1 MRTVVARLAL
11 AAVAATLLSGCGS
24 HVRPGTWPLPGADL
38 AGTRAATGSTIPAR
52 NVARLRPRWSFAFR
66 SARGRSGIYAS
77 TPVVDASF
85 VFVEDLR
92 SNVFALDR
100 STGKVQWAHHYDAPN
115 GGPNGL
121 AVDGGRVYGA
131 TAAAVFALAELNGRE
146 LWSRRL
152 TSTSAQLVDVAPV
165 PWQGLLFV
173 STVGESPGGR
183 GAIYALDAATG
194 RVRWRFDTIAHPRQ
208 YPRLAAGGGAWYPI
222 SVDAQGRL
230 YAGTANP
237 VPSGRSRRF
246 PNGAAFR
253 GPVPYTDSLVV
264 LDAAT
269 GRLLW
274 HRQVTPHDVRDY
286 DFEATPIVAGNSV
299 FGAGKAGRVVAWS
312 TTTHA
317 RRWERAVGVHRDD
330 LGPLPGRPTEICP
343 GLFGGVETPTAYA
356 GGRLFV
362 PVVDLCTRA
371 GATTRRQATQLDALT
386 GRGRLVAL
394 SASTGRIL
402 WQRRLRAPDLG
413 CAAVANDVVF
423 TSSYDG
429 TVYGFD
435 TSSGALLWHA
445 RLPAGINACPA
456 VAGDML
462 YLGAGVDLTGSR
474 PALVAFALPR

>member
-11 AAVAATLLSGCGS
+11 AAAAAALLSGCGS

-38 AGTRAATGSTIPAR
+38 AGTRAATGSTITAR
-52 NVARLRPRWSFAFR
+52 NAGELRPRWSFAFR
-66 SARGRSGIYAS
+66 PTRGRAGIYAS
-77 TPVVDASF
+77 TPVVDANF

-100 STGKVQWAHHYDAPN
+100 RTGKVQWAHHYDAPN

-131 TAAAVFALAELNGRE
+131 TAEEVFALAELNGRE

-152 TSTSAQLVDVAPV
+152 TSATTQLIDVAPV

-173 STVGESPGGR
+173 STIGEAPGGR

-194 RVRWRFDTIAHPRQ
+194 KVRWRFDTIAHPR
-208 YPRLAAGGGAWYPI
+208 LAGGGGAWYPV
-222 SVDAQGRL
+222 SVDTQGRL
-230 YAGTANP
+230 YAGTASP
-237 VPSGRSRRF
+237 IPSGGS
-246 PNGAAFR
+246 
-253 GPVPYTDSLVV
+253 PYTDSLVV

-274 HRQVTPHDVRDY
+274 DRQVTAHGMRDD
-286 DFEATPIVAGNSV
+286 DFEATPIVAGTSV
-299 FGAGKAGRVVAWS
+299 FGAGRSGRVVAWS
-312 TTTHA
+312 TTTHK
-317 RRWERAVGVHRDD
+317 RRWERAVGVHHDG

-343 GLFGGVETPTAYA
+343 GPFGGVETPAAYA
-356 GGRLFV
+356 AGRLFV
-362 PVVDLCTRA
+362 PVVDLCTRG
-371 GATTRRQATQLDALT
+371 GATTRERTTPLDPLK

-402 WQRRLRAPDLG
+402 WQRSLGAPDFG
-413 CAAVANDVVF
+413 CAAAANDVVF

-429 TVYGFD
+429 TAYAFD
-435 TSSGALLWHA
+435 TRSGALLWHA
-445 RLPAGINACPA
+445 RLPAGSNACPA

-462 YLGAGVDLTGSR
+462 YLGAGVELTGSR
-474 PALVAFALPR
+474 PELVAYGLPR